1 VSNLVVEGCAVAT
14 VDEAG
19 TRYEDGHVVVTD
31 GVLTAVGPG
40 PAPETPGARRIDG
53 RGCLL
58 TPGLVNTHHH
68 LYQWATRGFAPDHTL
83 FQWLTTLYPVWAGL
97 DADIVRTAAT
107 AGLLRLAATGCTTTS
122 DHHYVFPRDGG
133 DVLGATVDAAR
144 EVGLRLT
151 ATRGSMDVGRSSGG
165 LPPDSLVEDV
175 DAVLAA
181 TEDAVRRHHDPSP
194 GSVLRVAAAPCSP
207 FSVST
212 RLLVEAAAQA
222 RQLGIRLHTHL
233 AETLDEDV
241 YCRET
246 FGCTPVE
253 HLDGL
258 GWLGPDVWLAH
269 CVHPGAAGVA
279 RLGATGTGVAHCP
292 QSNARLGAGSA
303 PVRAM
308 LEARVPV
315 GLGVDGAA
323 SNEHGGLA
331 DELRQ
336 AVYVARLSG
345 GPTALAAH
353 EALRLAT
360 AGGAAV
366 LGRADELGSLRVG
379 LRGDLA
385 LWRVDGPLH
394 GDLADPVVA
403 LVLGPTPP
411 LELLTVDGRPV
422 VERGRVLTADVER
435 AGRDLVSA
443 RRRLLDRAACLS

>member
-1 VSNLVVEGCAVAT
+1 MSALVVEGCAVAT
-14 VDEAG
+14 VDNANA
-19 TRYEDGHVVVTD
+19 RYPDGHVVVTD
-31 GVLTAVGPG
+31 GVITAVGPG
-40 PAPETPGARRIDG
+40 PAPRTPDATHVDG

-58 TPGLVNTHHH
+58 TPGFVNTHHH
-68 LYQWATRGFAPDHTL
+68 LYQWATRGFAANNTL
-83 FQWLTTLYPVWAGL
+83 FEWLTTLYPVWAGL
-97 DADIVRTAAT
+97 DADIVRAAAT
-107 AGLLRLAATGCTTTS
+107 AGLARLAATGCTTTS

-133 DVLGATVDAAR
+133 DVLDATVDAAR
-144 EVGLRLT
+144 SVGLRLT
-151 ATRGSMDVGRSSGG
+151 ATRGSMDVGQSAGG
-165 LPPDSLVEDV
+165 LPPDNVVEDV
-175 DAVLAA
+175 DAVLKA
-181 TEDAVRRHHDPSP
+181 TAEAVARYHDASP
-194 GSVLRVAAAPCSP
+194 GSMLRVAAAPCSP

-222 RQLGIRLHTHL
+222 RELGVRLHTHL
-233 AETLDEDV
+233 AETLDEET
-241 YCRET
+241 YCADR

-269 CVHPGAAGVA
+269 CVHPGEAGVA
-279 RLGATGTGVAHCP
+279 RLAATGTGVAHCP
-292 QSNARLGAGSA
+292 QSNARLGAGTA

-308 LEARVPV
+308 LDASVPV

-323 SNEHGGLA
+323 SNEQGALV

-366 LGRADELGSLRVG
+366 LGRADEIGALRVG

-394 GDLADPVVA
+394 ADLDDPVVA

-411 LELLTVDGRPV
+411 LELLTVEGRPV
-422 VERGRVLTADVER
+422 VERGQVLTVDVEQVGR
-435 AGRDLVSA
+435 ALLAA
-443 RRRLLDRAACLS
+443 RRRLLARAPG

>member
-1 VSNLVVEGCAVAT
+1 MSALVVEGCAVAT
-14 VDEAG
+14 VDDAS
-19 TRYEDGHVVVTD
+19 TRYADGHVVVTD
-31 GVLTAVGPG
+31 GAITAVGAG
-40 PAPETPGARRIDG
+40 PAPITPGARRVDG

-68 LYQWATRGFAPDHTL
+68 LYQWATRGFAAEHTL
-83 FQWLTTLYPVWAGL
+83 FEWLTALYPVWAGL
-97 DADIVRTAAT
+97 DADVVRAAAT
-107 AGLLRLAATGCTTTS
+107 AGLGRLAATGCTTTS

-133 DVLGATVDAAR
+133 DVLGATIDAAR
-144 EVGLRLT
+144 SVGLRLT
-151 ATRGSMDVGRSSGG
+151 ATRGSMDVGRSAGG
-165 LPPDSLVEDV
+165 LPPDNLVEDV
-175 DAVLAA
+175 DAVLTA
-181 TEDAVRRHHDPSP
+181 TAEAVARYHDPSP
-194 GSVLRVAAAPCSP
+194 GSMLRVAAAPCSP

-212 RLLVEAAAQA
+212 RLLVAAAAQA
-222 RQLGIRLHTHL
+222 RELGVRLHTHL
-233 AETLDEDV
+233 AETLDEES

-246 FGCTPVE
+246 FDCSPVE
-253 HLDGL
+253 HLDRL

-269 CVHPGAAGVA
+269 CVHPGPAGVA
-279 RLGATGTGVAHCP
+279 RLAATGTGVAHCP
-292 QSNARLGAGSA
+292 QSNARLGAGTA

-308 LEARVPV
+308 LDAGVPV

-323 SNEHGGLA
+323 SNEQGGLV

-336 AVYVARLSG
+336 AVYVARLGG

-366 LGRADELGSLRVG
+366 LGRAQEVGALRVG

-394 GDLADPVVA
+394 GDLDDPVVG

-411 LELLTVDGRPV
+411 LELLTVEGRPV
-422 VERGRVLTADVER
+422 LERGRVLTVDVEDV
-435 AGRDLVSA
+435 GRDLQAA
-443 RRRLLDRAACLS
+443 RRRLLTRS